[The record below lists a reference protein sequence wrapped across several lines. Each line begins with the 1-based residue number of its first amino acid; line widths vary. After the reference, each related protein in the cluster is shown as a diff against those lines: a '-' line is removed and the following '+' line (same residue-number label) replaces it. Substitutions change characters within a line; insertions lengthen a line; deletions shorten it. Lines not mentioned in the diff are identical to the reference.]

1 MAIDT
6 RTERSSML
14 NFGEDSVTLPVPIG
28 SLGKGDR
35 FHLLGLFSERVVGVV
50 LRNIQIDFPGLGS
63 VEVKPG

>member
-14 NFGEDSVTLPVPIG
+14 NFSEDCTTLPIPIG
-28 SLGKGDR
+28 IVDAGYR

-50 LRNIQIDFPGLGS
+50 LRDIRIDFPGLGS